1 MMVLG
6 VVDFP
11 MGLTGLERRTVFL
24 LIGIFVATVVVSAKG
39 LKSLKVFMWFLF
51 FGMIIAEVVV
61 FKRRRRN
68 RESSSISSSLSITNH
83 EVFLS
88 FRGADTRKGFT
99 DHLHCKLVDAGIKVF
114 KDDENLHTG
123 EEIKPALKEAI
134 RQSRISIAILSKDY
148 ASSKSCLMEV
158 VQMWECRISNGQTII
173 PIFYD
178 ISPSDVKHQAGHFET
193 SFRQHEKDGVSSNTI
208 IKWKEVLRQIGGLSG
223 YHLDNVYGGHE
234 SQLVKGVLRRVR
246 QLLKKDD
253 QVVTDKLV
261 GIDLHVREMMRKLG
275 VVYNDGRAIEVCG
288 QDVRVVGICGMP
300 GVGKTTLAKVV
311 FNKMHLLF
319 DECSFLPGI
328 NSKGI
333 TFSQEMLIADL
344 QKEKPAPLR
353 SSDEGTKEIASLFSR
368 MKVLIVLDDLHEVEQ
383 AKALAEKLSWFG
395 PGSRIIVT
403 TSMRN
408 VLDGF
413 DNRPTKK
420 YKVEPMRYH
429 HALQLFRKHAFQGD
443 ALQDV
448 SEYDYLSTD
457 IVKATGGL
465 PLAIVVAASY
475 LCNNKDDIRI
485 WRNTLE
491 FLKDHQANEVEAA
504 FRVGYDSLDVP
515 TRKIFLDIACF
526 FIGKHE
532 RILSYMWEACGYY
545 PARGIKCLR
554 EMHFLEIGENN
565 EFRMHDLLRDFGRK
579 LVERK
584 DLHERCRIW
593 NHSDAVSVLKD
604 SKDTRN
610 VEGIGLAVEEG
621 CIVCFTCEEFHK
633 MSNLRYLRLDRAN
646 IQGNTEN
653 LLPNLR
659 WLEWSACRLISDLA
673 NMHLKKLVIL
683 DLSWSPVTEDSQVWR
698 QIMEKVDELKVLN
711 LQGCVQ
717 LPASLNFR
725 APINLEIL
733 ILEDCTQLS
742 QIGPFISD
750 LKNLSSLNLRK
761 CIGVRQLPQ
770 DLCCMKSLR
779 ELLIDGTGIYS
790 ICFSKGSLE
799 NLEILSACDCQYL
812 QDISTI
818 GRLRSLSSL
827 ALDGADI
834 DGLPYTV
841 ELLQK
846 LRRLSLRNCWK
857 LGKLPTSIGKLEL
870 LEVMDLSYTGIMK
883 MPWSVKD
890 LKNLKTL
897 KMAHTPLRKFP
908 EDMVNLKNLEE
919 IDFSSCRNLGGEVRC
934 DISGLSSLR
943 ILRLSSSDVAGLS
956 PSIGHLSCLQTLDL
970 LDCDQLQALPK
981 LPSSLLSLV
990 WGSKQMIVP
999 DLSYLTNLKELLLK
1013 DVEQPEAKWRMRLL
1027 NLKTPNIGWI
1037 ARLPSLETL
1046 QLSLPLVTNLP
1057 GNFGILTQLQELS
1070 LSYMKELDLTR
1081 LPLTSSLLTL
1091 RLKHCTIQ
1099 EPKFSGLKYLSELE
1113 LDNCDLAKI
1122 DGLENLKVLE
1132 VLKISECSITN
1143 LDGLRDLPRLRK
1155 VQVFSCDLASLSEL
1169 CECECEVD
1177 IRNIA
1182 FVSQM

>member
-1 MMVLG
+1 M
-6 VVDFP
+6 F
-11 MGLTGLERRTVFL
+11 
-24 LIGIFVATVVVSAKG
+24 
-39 LKSLKVFMWFLF
+39 
-51 FGMIIAEVVV
+51 
-61 FKRRRRN
+61 
-68 RESSSISSSLSITNH
+68 
-83 EVFLS
+83 
-88 FRGADTRKGFT
+88 
-99 DHLHCKLVDAGIKVF
+99 
-114 KDDENLHTG
+114 
-123 EEIKPALKEAI
+123 
-134 RQSRISIAILSKDY
+134 
-148 ASSKSCLMEV
+148 
-158 VQMWECRISNGQTII
+158 CR
-173 PIFYD
+173 
-178 ISPSDVKHQAGHFET
+178 
-193 SFRQHEKDGVSSNTI
+193 
-208 IKWKEVLRQIGGLSG
+208 
-223 YHLDNVYGGHE
+223 HE

-604 SKDTRN
+604 SK
-610 VEGIGLAVEEG
+610 
-621 CIVCFTCEEFHK
+621 
-633 MSNLRYLRLDRAN
+633 
-646 IQGNTEN
+646 
-653 LLPNLR
+653 
-659 WLEWSACRLISDLA
+659 
-673 NMHLKKLVIL
+673 
-683 DLSWSPVTEDSQVWR
+683 
-698 QIMEKVDELKVLN
+698 
-711 LQGCVQ
+711 

-770 DLCCMKSLR
+770 ELCCMKSLR

-790 ICFSKGSLE
+790 IRFPEGSLE

-818 GRLRSLSSL
+818 GRLRNLSSV

-870 LEVMDLSYTGIMK
+870 LEVMDLSYTGITK

-908 EDMVNLKNLEE
+908 KDMVNLKNLEE
-919 IDFSSCRNLGGEVRC
+919 IDFSCCRNLEGEVRC

-956 PSIGHLSCLQTLDL
+956 PSIGHLSRLQTLDL

-1037 ARLPSLETL
+1037 ARLPSLEIL

-1155 VQVFSCDLASLSEL
+1155 DISYKSKKLEGDLSKGHKKDQAVSSRLAIGSGIKNLVEAIAEA
-1169 CECECEVD
+1169 CRMHPKA
-1177 IRNIA
+1177 IRCH
-1182 FVSQM
+1182 STLRSR